1 MTQGEFDKIQQ
12 RIDIAVQAAYEDAAE
27 LVQSL
32 MDHGCRSDI
41 PGKIRARAKSK
52 AEGNE
57 GR

>member
-32 MDHGCRSDI
+32 MDHGRSDI

-52 AEGNE
+52 ATA
-57 GR
+57 